1 MAARLGLSP
10 GDVVGGRYEIVS
22 LLGEGGMGAVFQAKH
37 RVLGRIVAIK
47 VLKPDMA
54 TSEQFAGRFLQEAKS
69 AAELHHKN
77 IVEISDY
84 GVDGDRPYMV
94 MEYLQGESLDAY
106 MEREGP
112 LSPARVVAIMEPVL
126 RALAMAHERGIIH
139 RDIKPDNIFLQS
151 DADGGEP
158 IPKVVDFGIAKR
170 QSNDDSPQLTT
181 ANMALGTPAYM
192 APEQIM
198 SSKNATGAADQYAV
212 GVTLYEA
219 LTGSYPFEATTINQ
233 FIVAKATQDARPI
246 TELRPDLDPALAATV
261 MRTLARKPED
271 RFPTI
276 HALREAL
283 SAHRAP
289 LSSRP
294 VQPGVEGT
302 ARAGNITVGNRSPD
316 PGAPTGV
323 PAAPTVIHGSRPES
337 SSVDTPFPVERPASD
352 GVGSS
357 MRIGVAVVALLA
369 LGEGIRPVADALLPA
384 PRAVAPNGDASS
396 PAARSRADSSGAA
409 LGGVLDPGRA
419 AGRGDHPRRGEP
431 RLRARGGDAPQRRS
445 PLPAPDHR
453 ARLRDHHRGAHRRSR
468 REPRP
473 TPHGPLRA
481 RRPTARPPAADADG
495 DADADGCANADADA
509 DADADA
515 HPDADRC
522 ADAHPDAHAHA
533 EAADERSAAPQ
544 HRPIEPLR
552 GAVAP
557 RAARPSGASP
567 GRSAPGAGSATD
579 PTAAPSPGRWSC
591 RGVAATTARAGR
603 RR

>member
-1 MAARLGLSP
+1 MTSEAETRPSTAARLGLSP
-10 GDVVGGRYEIVS
+10 GDVVGGRYEIIS

-170 QSNDDSPQLTT
+170 QSNEDSPQLTT

-294 VQPGVEGT
+294 VQPGPEGS
-302 ARAGNITVGNRSPD
+302 ARAGSITVGNRSPD
-316 PGAPTGV
+316 PGAPAGV
-323 PAAPTVIHGSRPES
+323 PAAPTVIQGSRPES
-337 SSVDTPFPVERPASD
+337 SSIDTPFPVERAASD
-352 GVGSS
+352 GGGTPMRVGL
-357 MRIGVAVVALLA
+357 AVVALLA
-369 LGEGIRPVADALLPA
+369 LGGGGFAVSRMRSSPRPEPSPQVVTPPPPQPDPPPTPPSQRSVVFSIRVEPPVGVITLDGENLGSGRAEVMRPNDGHRYQLQITAPGYATITEVLTADRDVSLDRRLTALSEPGGR
-384 PRAVAPNGDASS
+384 PRAHPLPTPTPTPTVAPT
-396 PAARSRADSSGAA
+396 PTPTPTPT
-409 LGGVLDPGRA
+409 V
-419 AGRGDHPRRGEP
+419 
-431 RLRARGGDAPQRRS
+431 APT
-445 PLPAPDHR
+445 PT
-453 ARLRDHHRGAHRRSR
+453 
-468 REPRP
+468 PRP
-473 TPHGPLRA
+473 TNDPR
-481 RRPTARPPAADADG
+481 
-495 DADADGCANADADA
+495 
-509 DADADA
+509 
-515 HPDADRC
+515 HPNIDRSN
-522 ADAHPDAHAHA
+522 PF
-533 EAADERSAAPQ
+533 EGQ
-544 HRPIEPLR
+544 
-552 GAVAP
+552 
-557 RAARPSGASP
+557 
-567 GRSAPGAGSATD
+567 
-579 PTAAPSPGRWSC
+579 
-591 RGVAATTARAGR
+591 
-603 RR
+603 

>member
-10 GDVVGGRYEIVS
+10 GDIVGGRYQIIS

-37 RVLGRIVAIK
+37 TVLGRIVAIK

-54 TSEQFAGRFLQEAKS
+54 TSEQFAGRFLQEARS

-106 MEREGP
+106 MEREGA

-139 RDIKPDNIFLQS
+139 RDIKPDNIFLQR
-151 DADGGEP
+151 DEDGGEP
-158 IPKVVDFGIAKR
+158 IPKLVDFGIAKR
-170 QSNDDSPQLTT
+170 QSNEDSPQLTT

-219 LTGSYPFEATTINQ
+219 LTGSYPFDATTINQ

-246 TELRPDLDPALAATV
+246 TELRPDLDPALASAI

-289 LSSRP
+289 LSNRP
-294 VQPGVEGT
+294 VQPG
-302 ARAGNITVGNRSPD
+302 AGSAGGAGSITVGNRSPE
-316 PGAPTGV
+316 PGAFAAT
-323 PAAPTVIHGSRPES
+323 PAGPTVIHGTRPDT
-337 SSVDTPFPVERPASD
+337 SSVNTPAPVERVASE
-352 GVGSS
+352 GGGSP
-357 MRIGVAVVALLA
+357 MRIGLAVAALLA
-369 LGEGIRPVADALLPA
+369 LGGGGFAVSRMRSSARPEAPPHEVVTPPPQPEPTPPPAQRPVVLSIRVEPPTAVISLDGENLGSGRAEVMRPNDGHRYQLQITAPGYATITEVLSADRDVSLDRRLTALAEPGNRPRVHPTPTPA
-384 PRAVAPNGDASS
+384 PTPTVAPTPTPVAPTPTPTPVAPTPVA
-396 PAARSRADSSGAA
+396 PA
-409 LGGVLDPGRA
+409 
-419 AGRGDHPRRGEP
+419 
-431 RLRARGGDAPQRRS
+431 
-445 PLPAPDHR
+445 
-453 ARLRDHHRGAHRRSR
+453 
-468 REPRP
+468 PRP
-473 TPHGPLRA
+473 TPNDPR
-481 RRPTARPPAADADG
+481 
-495 DADADGCANADADA
+495 
-509 DADADA
+509 
-515 HPDADRC
+515 HPNIDRSN
-522 ADAHPDAHAHA
+522 PF
-533 EAADERSAAPQ
+533 EGQ
-544 HRPIEPLR
+544 
-552 GAVAP
+552 
-557 RAARPSGASP
+557 
-567 GRSAPGAGSATD
+567 
-579 PTAAPSPGRWSC
+579 
-591 RGVAATTARAGR
+591 
-603 RR
+603 